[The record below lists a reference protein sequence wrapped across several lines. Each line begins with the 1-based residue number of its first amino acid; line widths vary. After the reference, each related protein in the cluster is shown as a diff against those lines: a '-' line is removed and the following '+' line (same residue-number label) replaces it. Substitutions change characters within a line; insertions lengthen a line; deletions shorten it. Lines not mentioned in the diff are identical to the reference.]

1 MLRQIHISL
10 LSSIMLFRSGKQL
23 MSTSS
28 SLNERLVDFEGDRE
42 SCLGAEPEGERLQLK
57 LILMTRKDMIHLFCT
72 PRIAF

>member
-1 MLRQIHISL
+1 
-10 LSSIMLFRSGKQL
+10 